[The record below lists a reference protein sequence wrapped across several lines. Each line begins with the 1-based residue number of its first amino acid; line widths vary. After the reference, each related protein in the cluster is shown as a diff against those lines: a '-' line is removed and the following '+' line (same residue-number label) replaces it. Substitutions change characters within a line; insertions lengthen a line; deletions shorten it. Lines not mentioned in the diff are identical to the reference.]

1 MSRQRHDGKPSEKRP
16 ATPRKGQKPSAN
28 GAGSTVATP
37 SNARKRRGSSR
48 SPQLIVPATKPT
60 TKPTTAKPAPLSTST
75 ASAPKP
81 KANARKAAAP
91 PTKATPTPQ
100 TARKATP
107 RTRAAT
113 PTAEPASANAFSD
126 VVVSLEAP
134 ALAQMPETP
143 ETPDVP
149 EIPEIPET
157 PEVPEEPEV
166 PEIPETPEVPE
177 EPAEPDEPDEPAE
190 PSEPDNPAGRAGE
203 DLKSETETEAQ
214 SSEEPLAEDMPV
226 TQNTGRRMPTLAV
239 MAHRRRDDNAPAD
252 QPPAVDAAPDIPGPA
267 ASSAQDLEAPA
278 VAKNESVAKD
288 ASKDALR
295 EDAPKSAML
304 HRQRRG
310 KPATHPSHAAQAAKA
325 TAQAARKD
333 EERQEPKT
341 DASKAQQQTNIIT
354 RPVSARYSNR
364 RRKAP
369 FAPNLVWENDP
380 RLPYLPW
387 PIRSKSRN
395 RPQPLPPADLLI
407 PVVVAHYCVFGILGL
422 LAALYGLNDATRIS
436 GSWALVGAF
445 IAGLGGVAAYLLSES
460 TTLKRFAPHALLV
473 SQLGLL
479 AWAMLVL
486 GPRPSLLALA
496 PALIAIML
504 LLGGSSL
511 ASALAIGSLTIYAI
525 LAGLYV
531 SIGIAPVVALAP
543 STSVVLDVVCIVVGL
558 LATLWLLLA
567 IQAGRERALAIAR
580 ARRHEAD
587 VLRNLVTQFRQEA
600 QDDTGKLESA
610 LLQALKGHGISA
622 IPTEGMYRLLA
633 ETIMDAA
640 SRLEVLQRDREERLR
655 LEGALRV
662 VIRAVER
669 QWLGIEPEWPGN
681 TGTAIDD
688 LVALLRAPRLDMMYQ
703 DESQS
708 PSITPRLIPIP
719 TLLVERDTPPPTPIS
734 RPLSN
739 APWLAPRRRMRR
751 LDLYPVP
758 SAEDDLPT
766 PDEDD
771 DPEHTSSGSFWSVR
785 DYQPTPDE
793 P

>member
-1 MSRQRHDGKPSEKRP
+1 L
-16 ATPRKGQKPSAN
+16 A
-28 GAGSTVATP
+28 
-37 SNARKRRGSSR
+37 
-48 SPQLIVPATKPT
+48 
-60 TKPTTAKPAPLSTST
+60 
-75 ASAPKP
+75 
-81 KANARKAAAP
+81 
-91 PTKATPTPQ
+91 
-100 TARKATP
+100 
-107 RTRAAT
+107 
-113 PTAEPASANAFSD
+113 D
-126 VVVSLEAP
+126 VVVTLEAP
-134 ALAQMPETP
+134 ALAQMPEMPGAPQTP
-143 ETPDVP
+143 EPEIPEIPEMPDVP
-149 EIPEIPET
+149 EIPEIPEIPET
-157 PEVPEEPEV
+157 PETPEIPEIPEEPEIPEAPEVPEEPEV
-166 PEIPETPEVPE
+166 PESPETPEVPE
-177 EPAEPDEPDEPAE
+177 EPTEPTEPDEPAKPDEPVE
-190 PSEPDNPAGRAGE
+190 PSEPDNPAVQVGE
-203 DLKSETETEAQ
+203 DLKFEAETDTIFSQEHLADDTSAAQ
-214 SSEEPLAEDMPV
+214 
-226 TQNTGRRMPTLAV
+226 TTGRRMPTLAV

-252 QPPAVDAAPDIPGPA
+252 QPLAAEPEPDIPASA
-267 ASSAQDLEAPA
+267 ASSAQDMEAPA
-278 VAKNESVAKD
+278 AAKNASVAKNESRA
-288 ASKDALR
+288 
-295 EDAPKSAML
+295 DAPTSATL

-310 KPATHPSHAAQAAKA
+310 KAATHASQAAPA
-325 TAQAARKD
+325 ITQVAREGD
-333 EERQEPKT
+333 ERQEHVA
-341 DASKAQQQTNIIT
+341 DASKAQQQTSIIT

-364 RRKAP
+364 RRKSP

-387 PIRSKSRN
+387 PVRSKSRN
-395 RPQPLPPADLLI
+395 RPQPLPPADLLM
-407 PVVVAHYCVFGILGL
+407 PVIVCHICVAAMLGL
-422 LAALYGLNDATRIS
+422 LAALYGLPGDPSAPGT
-436 GSWALVGAF
+436 WALIGVLLAGA
-445 IAGLGGVAAYLLSES
+445 GSVAAYLLSES
-460 TTLKRFAPHALLV
+460 ASLKRFAPHALLV

-479 AWAMLVL
+479 AWAMVVL

-504 LLGGSSL
+504 LLGGASL

-525 LAGLYV
+525 FAGLYV

-543 STSVVLDVVCIVVGL
+543 TTSVVLDVVCIVVGL

-622 IPTEGMYRLLA
+622 IPTEGSYRLLA
-633 ETIMDAA
+633 ETIMDTA

-669 QWLGIEPEWPGN
+669 QWLGVEPEWPGN

-703 DESQS
+703 DEGQS

-719 TLLVERDTPPPTPIS
+719 TLLVERDTPPPTTIS

-739 APWLAPRRRMRR
+739 APWLAPRRKMRR

-758 SAEDDLPT
+758 SAEDDLA
-766 PDEDD
+766 DSDGNDD
-771 DPEHTSSGSFWSVR
+771 HEHMDSGSFWSVR